1 MILLRLHV
9 RQVSRV
15 SLGVLLVLMFVHASG
30 AQQPGTAMVFYGQPG
45 VSEALW
51 PDLFQ
56 SLRADLAAGE
66 SPDGFGLDR
75 NLTLLRG
82 NDELAK
88 GIDFSRVV
96 EVRLVGRCD
105 GFRGSIRTSL
115 TGPLGWVQQVS
126 GGIQPFIFV
135 DCTRIAEVLCSDSC
149 PGLDQQGRRHRL
161 AQAIAHVVIHE
172 WIHIARQSSAHSQ
185 AGISKQFL
193 SSRELTAEPVT
204 HNLTIAHQ

>member
-1 MILLRLHV
+1 MISLRLHF

-15 SLGVLLVLMFVHASG
+15 SIGALLVLMLVHPSY

-66 SPDGFGLDR
+66 SRDGFGLDR

-88 GIDFSRVV
+88 EIDFSSVV

-105 GFRGSIRTSL
+105 KFTGAIRSSL
-115 TGPLGWVQQVS
+115 TGPLGWVVQVS

-149 PGLDQQGRRHRL
+149 PGFDQPGRRHKL

-172 WIHIARQSSAHSQ
+172 WIHIARQSAAHDR

-193 SSRELTAEPVT
+193 SSRELTADPAT
-204 HNLTIAHQ
+204 RNLIIARQ